1 MMKGDKIK
9 LKKKIGT
16 FGHIGAICEVT
27 DVSEDGVICFRW
39 GKTKQNIGCIS
50 ECGLTKYF
58 TEVRNWTEWKP
69 IPDNAKLQRYITPDA
84 WNMDYKYR
92 TNGKIVQVKY
102 DKYVGTATCHKGD
115 NFDLYTGLLLAKIRT
130 VIKQY
135 QGEINDV
142 IDTMEMNDMCEKY
155 IVS

>member
-1 MMKGDKIK
+1 
-9 LKKKIGT
+9 
-16 FGHIGAICEVT
+16 
-27 DVSEDGVICFRW
+27 
-39 GKTKQNIGCIS
+39 
-50 ECGLTKYF
+50 
-58 TEVRNWTEWKP
+58 
-69 IPDNAKLQRYITPDA
+69 
-84 WNMDYKYR
+84 MDYKYR

-135 QGEINDV
+135 QGEIDDV